1 MVPSPMPNTFR
12 IPLNN
17 GNAGEALRRELEK
30 AQIRREII
38 AGEVARRLELEE
50 EVRRELAMERGWGIA
65 MQRDLG
71 AAMQRNLVAAP
82 PPPPPPPP
90 HRFSFKERVAI
101 LLDPGLSPFESI
113 FNVPKPQLPQLMAP
127 VEIKPSEET
136 NKDKVI
142 ILVSM

>member
-1 MVPSPMPNTFR
+1 MVPSPITNTFR
-12 IPLNN
+12 MPLNN

-82 PPPPPPPP
+82 PPPPPPP
-90 HRFSFKERVAI
+90 HRFSFKERVAM
-101 LLDPGLSPFESI
+101 LLDPGVSPFENI
-113 FNVPKPQLPQLMAP
+113 FDLPKPRLAQLMAP
-127 VEIKPSEET
+127 VEIKPCEET